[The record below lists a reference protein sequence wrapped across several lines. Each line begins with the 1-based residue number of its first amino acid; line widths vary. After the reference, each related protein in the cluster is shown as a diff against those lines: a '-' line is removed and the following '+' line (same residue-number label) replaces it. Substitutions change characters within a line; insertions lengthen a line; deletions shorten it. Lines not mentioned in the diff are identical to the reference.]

1 MDRLELVKDLQKTGV
16 FMMDND
22 LAWGTAG
29 NISARV
35 SEDQFYVSACG
46 TYLGEMDISDF
57 SLCSDDGLVEGKKP
71 SKEHIMHQ
79 NIYKERPE
87 INAILHASPFY
98 STLIANTD
106 MAIPSNYFVEAMY
119 YLEKI
124 VRIPYEHPGSLGL
137 ADAVKEKAKLGN
149 VMLLENHGVIVY
161 DTSLKEAR
169 MALQTLEYTCRMH
182 IQAMQSG
189 IKINGLSEDTVNDF
203 LYNAGYKPVR
213 KWD

>member
-1 MDRLELVKDLQKTGV
+1 MDRLELVKELQKTGV
-16 FMMDND
+16 FMMNNN

-35 SEDQFYVSACG
+35 DEDQFYVSASG

-57 SLCSDDGLVEGKKP
+57 SLCSDKGLVEGKKP

-106 MAIPSNYFVEAMY
+106 IEIPSNYFVEAMY
-119 YLEKI
+119 YLEKV
-124 VRIPYEHPGSLGL
+124 VRVPYKHPGSVDL
-137 ADAVKEKAKLGN
+137 ADAVKERAKQGN
-149 VMLLENHGVIVY
+149 VMLLENHGIIVY

-169 MALQTLEYTCRMH
+169 MALETLEYTCKMY
-182 IQAMQSG
+182 IQALQSS
-189 IKINGLSEDTVNDF
+189 ITINGLSDETVHDF
-203 LYNAGYKPVR
+203 LQNAGYKPVR
-213 KWD
+213 KWN